1 MNQTELKTIWKKEEE
16 IAYIRGWDFSHIDG
30 RFEAAKDLPW
40 DYRNII
46 RQYLK
51 DDMHI
56 LDYDTGGGEFLL
68 SLHHPYEKTAATE
81 GYPPNVELCKET
93 LLPLGVDFR
102 ACDNPADIPFQDES
116 FDLILNRHGSYDA
129 EEIYR
134 LLKKDGI
141 FITEQVGGDNDM
153 DLVRMVLP
161 DAEIP
166 WPDLLAAKQK
176 KIFEDAGFQILQDA
190 DAYRP
195 IKFFDVGSFVWF
207 ARIIEWEFPKFSVDT
222 CFDRL
227 LDLQRTIEN
236 QGVIEGTAHRYLI
249 VAKK

>member
-16 IAYIRGWDFSHIDG
+16 IAYICGWDFSHIDG

-141 FITEQVGGDNDM
+141 FITNK
-153 DLVRMVLP
+153 
-161 DAEIP
+161 
-166 WPDLLAAKQK
+166 LLYG
-176 KIFEDAGFQILQDA
+176 E
-190 DAYRP
+190 
-195 IKFFDVGSFVWF
+195 VWF
-207 ARIIEWEFPKFSVDT
+207 
-222 CFDRL
+222 
-227 LDLQRTIEN
+227 
-236 QGVIEGTAHRYLI
+236 EG
-249 VAKK
+249 